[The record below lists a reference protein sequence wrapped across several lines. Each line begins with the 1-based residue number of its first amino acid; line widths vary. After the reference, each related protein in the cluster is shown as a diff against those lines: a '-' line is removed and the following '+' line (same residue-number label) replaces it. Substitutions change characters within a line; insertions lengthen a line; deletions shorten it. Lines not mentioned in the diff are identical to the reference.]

1 MSHLRTDS
9 RSRGFA
15 GAVLLIFCLLVG
27 STTVLVQ
34 LAVAIETI
42 VEIRVHGNRSIP
54 DEEVLALADIV
65 VGDQVGQD
73 LISAIERRL
82 EESGRFETF
91 DVRKRYQSLT
101 TTDQVSIIL
110 VVRERPV
117 AASGNFFARSVR
129 EVARRVLILPIVSY
143 AEGYGFTYGVRT
155 SIVDVLGNAG
165 RLSVPATWDG
175 ERRVALE
182 ADKTFATGVIHRLQ
196 GGTALSRRTHPH
208 FEINEDRTEFWV
220 NATHELPV
228 SLRLGAHVGWV
239 DVRFGTLDDRMAS
252 YRANIELDTR
262 SDVTFPRDAMYAVA
276 EIEWLDISGRRS
288 VIRRPRY
295 ELSGF
300 KGLIGQTILA
310 VRARYQGAS
319 APLPSY
325 EQILLGG
332 VSSLRGWKVG
342 ELIGDLAVAASAE
355 LRFPLNSALS
365 VRQVGVS
372 VFYDTATA
380 YAHGQSLR
388 KQRFHKGAGA
398 GIFLRAPVFYFRL
411 DIAHDIVDS
420 VRAHATAALSF

>member
-9 RSRGFA
+9 RRGFV
-15 GAVLLIFCLLVG
+15 GAVSLIFCLLVG
-27 STTVLVQ
+27 STTVLAQ
-34 LAVAIETI
+34 LAIAIETI

-54 DEEVLALADIV
+54 DEEVLALAGV
-65 VGDQVGQD
+65 AVGDQVGQD
-73 LISAIERRL
+73 LISAIERRF

-101 TTDQVSIIL
+101 TTDQVSIVL

-117 AASGNFFARSVR
+117 SASGNFFARSVR
-129 EVARRVLILPIVSY
+129 EVARRALILPIVNY

-155 SIVDVLGNAG
+155 SIVDVLGNDS
-165 RLSVPATWDG
+165 RLSVPATWGG

-262 SDVTFPRDAMYAVA
+262 SDVTFPRDAMHAVA

-288 VIRRPRY
+288 VIRRSRY

-342 ELIGDLAVAASAE
+342 ELIGDRAVAASAE

-380 YAHGQSLR
+380 YAHGHSLR
-388 KQRFHKGAGA
+388 KQRFHKGVGA